1 MKNYILLYIIITI
14 FSIKAYSQKEKE
26 PSVILNQ
33 KKYVEIDVIKTY
45 ERVAGKGYKSVDMFK
60 KIANS
65 YYSNFEPEKAVSWYC
80 ELFAMTSNLEFE
92 YYYRYAET
100 LKSIGQN
107 EEAYQ
112 LLKKFNQKEIAIKEE
127 IFKKQL

>member
-65 YYSNFEPEKAVSWYC
+65 YFSNFESEKAVSWYC

-92 YYYRYAET
+92 YYYRYAES

>member
-1 MKNYILLYIIITI
+1 MKKRVLLYITITV
-14 FSIKAYSQKEKE
+14 FTIKVYSQKGKDASVNEK
-26 PSVILNQ
+26 Q
-33 KKYVEIDVIKTY
+33 KKYIEIDVIKTY

-65 YYSNFEPEKAVSWYC
+65 YYSNFELEKAVSWYC

-92 YYYRYAET
+92 YYYRYSES

-107 EEAYQ
+107 KEAYEI
-112 LLKKFNQKEIAIKEE
+112 LKKFNQKEIAIKEE

>member
-1 MKNYILLYIIITI
+1 
-14 FSIKAYSQKEKE
+14 
-26 PSVILNQ
+26 
-33 KKYVEIDVIKTY
+33 
-45 ERVAGKGYKSVDMFK
+45 MFK

-65 YYSNFEPEKAVSWYC
+65 YFSNFEAEKAVSWYC
-80 ELFAMTSNLEFE
+80 ELFSMTSNLEFE
-92 YYYRYAET
+92 YYYRYAES

>member
-65 YYSNFEPEKAVSWYC
+65 YFSNFEPEKAVSWYC

-92 YYYRYAET
+92 YYYRYAES

>member
-65 YYSNFEPEKAVSWYC
+65 YFSNFEPEKAVSWYC
-80 ELFAMTSNLEFE
+80 ELFSMTSNLEFE
-92 YYYRYAET
+92 YYYRYAES

>member
-65 YYSNFEPEKAVSWYC
+65 YYSNFEPEKSVSWYC

-92 YYYRYAET
+92 YYYRYAES

-112 LLKKFNQKEIAIKEE
+112 LLKKFDQKEIAIKEE

>member
-1 MKNYILLYIIITI
+1 MKNYIILYIIITI
-14 FSIKAYSQKEKE
+14 FSIKAYSQKEKD
-26 PSVILNQ
+26 PSVNMNQ
-33 KKYVEIDVIKTY
+33 EKYVEIDVIKTY

-65 YYSNFEPEKAVSWYC
+65 YFSNFEPEKAVSWYC

-112 LLKKFNQKEIAIKEE
+112 LLKKFDQKEIAIKEE